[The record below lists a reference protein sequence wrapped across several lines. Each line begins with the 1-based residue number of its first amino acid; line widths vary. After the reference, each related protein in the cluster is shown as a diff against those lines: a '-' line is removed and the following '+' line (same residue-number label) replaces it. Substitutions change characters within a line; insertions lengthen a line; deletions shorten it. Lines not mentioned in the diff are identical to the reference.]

1 MARSTTAQDLASH
14 PHLRRIEIDTPGG
27 RVAMPA
33 PAAIFVGENRSYG
46 GVPPVGSDTD
56 AILKQTG
63 SKS

>member
-1 MARSTTAQDLASH
+1 
-14 PHLRRIEIDTPGG
+14 
-27 RVAMPA
+27 MPA
-33 PAAIFVGENRSYG
+33 PAPIFVGENRTYG